1 MTVLG
6 SKKGGVDLTSLD
18 GMEFGG
24 ALGSKKGRKF
34 AKQNGR
40 KLVVDKEKVKN
51 ENMNGL
57 MPRMILVLKSA
68 DEY

>member
-1 MTVLG
+1 MTAFG

-18 GMEFGG
+18 DMKFGG
-24 ALGSKKGRKF
+24 ALGSKKGRRF

-40 KLVVDKEKVKN
+40 KLVVDKEKIRN

-57 MPRMILVLKSA
+57 APRMIIVLKSA